1 MLDSITPYKNSLP
14 QGIEL
19 PTFKPSEED
28 LAELGLSSHISNT
41 DMLKALCNRGVKR
54 LGISSAQN
62 RQEYYDRAKYE
73 LETLEKL
80 KLVDYMLLVWDI
92 MNFVRR
98 NNIPRGPARG
108 SCGGCLV
115 AYLIGITERVDPIKY
130 KLIFE
135 RFLSVDRVE
144 PFEVDGRTFLKDCAD
159 IDVDISYLHRPK
171 VLEYVAKK
179 YFGSTAKILTIST
192 LSGKAMVKS
201 AHKIVDGASEEQ
213 ANHVSNMVDKIFG
226 VVRPLADCYTD
237 SEEFKTWADKHT
249 RAFRVARK
257 LEGLNKNF
265 GIHASGVAIT
275 AGQMLD
281 TFPTQ
286 STKDGEVVTAWDM
299 DVIGG
304 ICVKVDILGIK
315 TLDMLAIAEQLSGKK
330 ASDIDPEDPSIY
342 KQFENLNHK
351 YGLFQIETDAGFKV
365 TQQIK
370 PTHFSQLSDIVA
382 INRPGALAFVPDY
395 VAYKNGDKPI
405 PKVHPII
412 DDILKDTG
420 GVLLMQEQTMQI
432 LNRVYGFSMVDAN
445 KLRKVIGKKKRDE
458 VGAWE
463 EKIRK
468 AGDELKIE
476 TSITDWYWN
485 AIKASADYQFNACLA
500 EDTIVEALTTDRAGI
515 PLEHGK
521 PLSDVKIGD
530 WVRAKNVE
538 RGHNHYVKVAN
549 IFRQKAIVVEVIANC
564 HEGFGTFIIKS
575 SLDHKYLCSDGA
587 MRPLWMVIRDSIS
600 VVTQTGFAKISGIN
614 RFIGLIDTID
624 LEVDH
629 EDHNFYANGIVVSN
643 SHSRAY
649 SFITAFCAYFKANF
663 PREYFLAALRM
674 SKHESDP
681 RGALTEITQEMTRFG
696 IKLLPPDLAR
706 SAMEF
711 EVDGDGIR
719 YGLSSV
725 KGISDKTME
734 NFEKFVKS
742 DRPTRFSTFLAAKE
756 AGLNIGTLSALI
768 QAGTMDSFG
777 IERTSLVFD
786 AQVFNILSDKEK
798 SFIVTTF
805 PDSTEPVID
814 LVTKMST
821 LLNEKGKPLI
831 NSKRLGTIT
840 KKITKYQEI
849 KEKNSR
855 YQKFANWYFEKQLLG
870 YSYSEQLSKCFEA
883 DLHSSLEVQAMKH
896 RSSIRMVGVVKER
909 KIAVS
914 KNGNKYMRLV
924 LSDEFGDITF
934 MFMDNRQG
942 EKLTKFLESG
952 REPPEEGDIWY
963 AAGQKPEPREGETNP
978 MIFADT
984 VARVNEKIY
993 FKLRDLDKESTE
1005 DGLKEP
1011 TKE

>member
-28 LAELGLSSHISNT
+28 LAELGLASHISNT
-41 DMLKALCNRGVKR
+41 DLLKALCNRGVKR

-80 KLVDYMLLVWDI
+80 KLVDYMLIVWDFL
-92 MNFVRR
+92 NFVRR
-98 NNIPRGPARG
+98 NSIPRGPARG

-115 AYLIGITERVDPIKY
+115 AALTGITERVDPIKH

-144 PFEVDGRTFLKDCAD
+144 PFEVNGRTFLKDCAD
-159 IDVDISYLHRPK
+159 IDVDVSYLHRPK
-171 VLEYVAKK
+171 VLEYMANK
-179 YFGSTAKILTIST
+179 YRGSTAKILTIST
-192 LSGKAMVKS
+192 LSGKAIIKS

-226 VVRPLADCYTD
+226 VVRPLADCKTD
-237 SEEFKTWADKHT
+237 SEEFKAWAEKHP

-265 GIHASGVAIT
+265 GVHASGIAIT
-275 AGQMLD
+275 AGPMLD

-286 STKDGEVVTAWDM
+286 STKDGEIVTAWDM

-315 TLDMLAIAEQLSGKK
+315 TLDMLAIAEKLSGK
-330 ASDIDPEDPSIY
+330 SINEIDPEDGPTY
-342 KQFENLNHK
+342 QQFQNLNHK

-370 PTHFSQLSDIVA
+370 PNHFDQLSDIVA
-382 INRPGALAFVPDY
+382 INRPGALAFLPDY

-432 LNRVYGFSMVDAN
+432 LHRVYGFSMVDAN

-468 AGDELKIE
+468 AGDELKIDN
-476 TSITDWYWN
+476 SITDWYWG
-485 AIKASADYQFNACLA
+485 AIKASADYQFCAA
-500 EDTIVEALTTDRAGI
+500 
-515 PLEHGK
+515 
-521 PLSDVKIGD
+521 
-530 WVRAKNVE
+530 
-538 RGHNHYVKVAN
+538 
-549 IFRQKAIVVEVIANC
+549 
-564 HEGFGTFIIKS
+564 
-575 SLDHKYLCSDGA
+575 
-587 MRPLWMVIRDSIS
+587 
-600 VVTQTGFAKISGIN
+600 
-614 RFIGLIDTID
+614 
-624 LEVDH
+624 
-629 EDHNFYANGIVVSN
+629 
-643 SHSRAY
+643 HSRAY
-649 SFITAFCAYFKANF
+649 SFITLFCAYYKANF
-663 PREYFLAALRM
+663 PKEYFLAALRM
-674 SKHESDP
+674 SKHEQDP

-706 SAMEF
+706 SGMEF
-711 EVDGDGIR
+711 EMDGDGIR

-734 NFEKFVKS
+734 NFERFVKS

-786 AQVFNILSDKEK
+786 AQVFNVLSDKEK

-805 PDSTEPVID
+805 PDSAEPVID

-821 LLNEKGKPLI
+821 LSNEKGKPLI
-831 NSKRLGTIT
+831 IPKRLGTIS
-840 KKITKYQEI
+840 KKITKYLEI

-855 YQKFANWYFEKQLLG
+855 YKKFANWYFEKQLLG

-993 FKLRDLDKESTE
+993 FKLRDLDKDLAE
-1005 DGLKEP
+1005 DGLPDSPKE
-1011 TKE
+1011 